1 MVETPDA
8 RVVAGL
14 ACIFQEVALH
24 NALLFLLDHPALR
37 RRRTSEGTTAGLS
50 PAGLP
55 PRVAASKHNA
65 NFTTLAPIALEHLA
79 CGATGWNGA

>member
-24 NALLFLLDHPALR
+24 NALLFLLDHRLSRHA
-37 RRRTSEGTTAGLS
+37 SWGLNDD
-50 PAGLP
+50 L
-55 PRVAASKHNA
+55 
-65 NFTTLAPIALEHLA
+65 
-79 CGATGWNGA
+79 